1 MKNRVHICHHND
13 LDGYA
18 AAYVAWRACKWYK
31 LIPSELISFHEI
43 TYGKEFPFSEIRN
56 EDVVIIVDYSLPV
69 NDMQK
74 LLDITPCVIWID
86 HHKTAMEMYD
96 NDGYSSPYQ
105 LRPGFDVR
113 TLDDIEN
120 EIYSPC
126 GFNEEYIKP
135 YEISFKPVREGNVI
149 PGLRSSRFCGAV
161 NTWVFFEIMVRVM
174 YENKQGI
181 PYIDND
187 VRNCFIFPVIK
198 EDPIE
203 FNVDDIYVPHLLK
216 LVNDWDLWILEFA
229 DSENLNTF
237 FGAHKSTMSPASNT
251 WHELWSDTGY
261 LSHALNE
268 GFIMLQYKRGV
279 SSRTAKSGAF
289 KAEIDG
295 VPVIALNT
303 TEASSKAFDSVK
315 DDPKFADCKAMLRF
329 CLNSDH
335 KWEYSMYSEEID
347 VSEICKN
354 HGGGG
359 HKGAAG
365 FRSDTLVV

>member
-13 LDGYA
+13 LDGYVA
-18 AAYVAWRACKWYK
+18 AHAAWRACWRR
-31 LIPSELISFHEI
+31 LIPSELILLHEMS
-43 TYGKEFPFSEIRN
+43 YGKEFPFSEIGN

-86 HHKTAMEMYD
+86 HHKTAIEMYD
-96 NDGYSSPYQ
+96 NDGYSSPYP
-105 LRPGFDVR
+105 LKPRFDDK

-126 GFNEEYIKP
+126 GFKEEYVKP
-135 YEISFKPVREGNVI
+135 YEISFKPVRDGNVI
-149 PGLRSSRFCGAV
+149 PGLRSNRFCGAV
-161 NTWVFFEIMVRVM
+161 NTWVFFEIIVRVM
-174 YENKQGI
+174 FNNNQGT
-181 PYIDND
+181 PYMDD
-187 VRNCFIFPVIK
+187 VRDCFIFPVIK
-198 EDPIE
+198 EDSIE
-203 FNVDDIYVPHLLK
+203 FTVDDIHVPHLLR
-216 LVNDWDLWILEFA
+216 LVNDWDLWIH
-229 DSENLNTF
+229 DYVGSEKLNAF
-237 FGAHKSTMSPASNT
+237 FGAHKSTMSPTSSS
-251 WHELWSDTGY
+251 WLELWSGTEY
-261 LSHALNE
+261 LDRVLHE
-268 GFIMLQYKRGV
+268 GSIMLQYKKEV
-279 SSRTAKSGAF
+279 SSRIAKSGAF

-315 DDPKFADCKAMLRF
+315 DDPKFADCKALLRF

-335 KWEYSMYSEEID
+335 KWHYSLYSEEID

-365 FRSDTLVV
+365 FVSDTLIV